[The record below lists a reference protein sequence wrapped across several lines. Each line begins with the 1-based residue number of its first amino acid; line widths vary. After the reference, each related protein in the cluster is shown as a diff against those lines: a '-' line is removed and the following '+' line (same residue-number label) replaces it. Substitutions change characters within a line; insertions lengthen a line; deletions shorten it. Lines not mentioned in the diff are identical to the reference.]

1 MNAEITP
8 TQQTQQTD
16 AAMTDAQLVALFE
29 EQISQ
34 LDIKHG
40 NILSCRVI
48 ELHKDYVVVDS
59 ELKSESIVPRFEF
72 ELDEQEKPLEVGQYY
87 DLYLESVENGYG
99 ETCLSRE
106 KARKAVEWRNIE
118 EAFEAGKPVLG
129 VITDRVKGGFSIVV
143 NTVKGFLPGSQVDVK
158 PMKHQDF
165 LVGQEM
171 EFKIV
176 KIDKKRNNIVVSRRS
191 ILEEQGSEDRQK
203 LLDTLS
209 VGLTVKGIVKNLT
222 DYGAFVD
229 LGGIDGLLHITDM
242 SWKRIKHP
250 SELIQIGDEVDV
262 KILSYDREKKRV
274 SLGLKQLAD
283 DPWEDLQDK
292 YPLNSKVFGKV
303 TNITEYGCF
312 VEITNAIE
320 GLVHM
325 SEMDWTN
332 KNVKPSNLVHVGDE
346 VEVMILDID
355 KDKRRISLGLKQCQM
370 NPWEEFANNHRK
382 DDIIKGK
389 IKTITDFGVFIG
401 LDGGIDGLIHATD
414 LSWTEPGEK
423 VIRQLKKGEEIEA
436 IVLSIDSERERVSLG
451 AKQISSDPFADFC
464 EQTPRNTKISVVVK
478 SVDAKQVIV
487 KVNDKI
493 DGVLRADECPADVK
507 EGDTLEVYVTL
518 HESRN
523 YLLPLSTSK
532 GSAVNHAKKEFDKM
546 EAESQSDPS
555 SLGDMIKRKLSSS
568 DDSDNAGA

>member
-1 MNAEITP
+1 MNADIE
-8 TQQTQQTD
+8 TQSENTQPGVPLTD
-16 AAMTDAQLVALFE
+16 EQLVELFE
-29 EQISQ
+29 EQISH

-40 NILSCRVI
+40 NIITARII

-72 ELDEQEKPLEVGQYY
+72 ELDEQVKPLEIGDQY
-87 DLYLESVENGYG
+87 DLFLESVENGYG

-118 EAFEAGKPVLG
+118 ESFESGTPVLG
-129 VITDRVKGGFSIVV
+129 MITDRVKGGFSIVV

-158 PMKHQDF
+158 PMRHQDS

-209 VGLTVKGIVKNLT
+209 VGLSVKGIVKNLT

-274 SLGLKQLAD
+274 SLGLKQLAE
-283 DPWEDLQDK
+283 DPWEDLQEK
-292 YPLNSKVFGKV
+292 YPLQSKVFGKV

-401 LDGGIDGLIHATD
+401 LDGGIDGLIHSTD
-414 LSWTEPGEK
+414 LSWSEPGEK
-423 VIRQLKKGEEIEA
+423 MIRQLKKGEEIEA

-451 AKQISSDPFADFC
+451 AKQITSDPFADFC

-493 DGVLRADECPADVK
+493 DGVIRLEECDAGVK
-507 EGDTLEVYVTL
+507 EGDTLDAYVTL

-523 YLLPLSTSK
+523 YLLPLSMTK
-532 GSAVNHAKKEFDKM
+532 GPAVNHAKKEYDRM
-546 EAESQSDPS
+546 EADNKAETG
-555 SLGDMIKRKLSSS
+555 SLGDLIKRKLSTDEDKSE
-568 DDSDNAGA
+568 

>member
-1 MNAEITP
+1 MNADKSTNIDSNKP
-8 TQQTQQTD
+8 TNPS
-16 AAMTDAQLVALFE
+16 MTDEQLVALFE
-29 EQISQ
+29 EKISH

-40 NILSCRVI
+40 NIIEGQVI
-48 ELHKDYVVVDS
+48 EVHKDYIVVDS

-72 ELDEQEKPLEVGQYY
+72 EADESEKPIEVGDHY

-118 EAFEAGKPVLG
+118 EAFESGSPVLG
-129 VITDRVKGGFSIVV
+129 VVTDRVKGGFSITV
-143 NTVKGFLPGSQVDVK
+143 NSVKGFLPGSQVDVK

-203 LLDTLS
+203 LLDSLS

-250 SELIQIGDEVDV
+250 SELIQIGDEIDV
-262 KILSYDREKKRV
+262 KVLSYDRDKKRV
-274 SLGLKQLAD
+274 SLGLKQLAE
-283 DPWEDLQDK
+283 DPWEDLQDQ

-346 VEVMILDID
+346 VEVMILEID

-401 LDGGIDGLIHATD
+401 LDGGIDGLIHSTD
-414 LSWTEPGEK
+414 LSWTESGEK
-423 VIRQLKKGEEIEA
+423 VIRQMKKGEEIEA
-436 IVLSIDSERERVSLG
+436 IVLSIDPERERVSLG
-451 AKQISSDPFADFC
+451 AKQITSDPFADFC
-464 EQTPRNTKISVVVK
+464 EQTPRNTKITVTVTE
-478 SVDAKQVIV
+478 VDGKNVIV
-487 KVNDKI
+487 KVNDAI
-493 DGVLRADECPADVK
+493 NGVIRAEECPSDVK
-507 EGDTLEVYVTL
+507 EGDSLEAYVTL

-523 YLLPLSTSK
+523 YLLPLSMSKATSTHH
-532 GSAVNHAKKEFDKM
+532 VKKEYDKM
-546 EAESQSDPS
+546 EAEKGTDLG
-555 SLGDMIKRKLSSS
+555 SLGDMIKKKLS
-568 DDSDNAGA
+568 DGE

>member
-1 MNAEITP
+1 MNADVNQEQIQP
-8 TQQTQQTD
+8 TNPEGHQL
-16 AAMTDAQLVALFE
+16 TDAQLFE
-29 EQISQ
+29 YFDEKISH
-34 LDIKHG
+34 LEVKPGSIIK
-40 NILSCRVI
+40 SKVI
-48 ELHKDYVVVDS
+48 EVHKDYVVVDS

-72 ELDEQEKPLEVGQYY
+72 ALDESEKPLEEGDVY
-87 DLYLESVENGYG
+87 DLFLEAVENGYG

-118 EAFEAGKPVLG
+118 EAYENGSPTLG
-129 VITDRVKGGFSIVV
+129 VIVERVKGGFSIMV
-143 NTVKGFLPGSQVDVK
+143 NTVKGFLPGSQVDVR
-158 PMKHQDF
+158 PMKQQDS

-209 VGLTVKGIVKNLT
+209 VGLSVKGIVKNLT

-250 SELIQIGDEVDV
+250 SDMIQIGDEIDV

-274 SLGLKQLAD
+274 SLGLKQLAE
-283 DPWEDLQDK
+283 DPWEDLQER
-292 YPLNSKVFGKV
+292 YPLQSKVFGKV

-355 KDKRRISLGLKQCQM
+355 KDKRRISLGLKQCQL

-382 DDIIKGK
+382 DDVIKGK

-401 LDGGIDGLIHATD
+401 LDGGIDGLIHTTD
-414 LSWTEPGEK
+414 LSWVDPGEK

-436 IVLSIDSERERVSLG
+436 IVLSIDPERERVSLG
-451 AKQISSDPFADFC
+451 AKQITSDPFADFC
-464 EQTPRNTKISVVVK
+464 EQTPRNTKISVTVK
-478 SVDAKQVIV
+478 SIDGKNVIV
-487 KVNDKI
+487 KVNDSI
-493 DGVLRADECPADVK
+493 DGIIRLEECPDSVK
-507 EGDTLEVYVTL
+507 EGDSLDAFVTL

-523 YLLPLSTSK
+523 YHLPLSMSK
-532 GSAVNHAKKEFDKM
+532 GPSVDHAKKEYDKM
-546 EAESQSDPS
+546 EFEKSSDS
-555 SLGDMIKRKLSSS
+555 GSIGDMIKRKLSS
-568 DDSDNAGA
+568 DDGSNNA

>member
-1 MNAEITP
+1 MTAESTNQN
-8 TQQTQQTD
+8 TKTTETNSSMSD
-16 AAMTDAQLVALFE
+16 EQLVALFE
-29 EQISQ
+29 EKISH

-40 NILSCRVI
+40 NIISGEII
-48 ELHKDYVVVDS
+48 EVNKDYVVVDS
-59 ELKSESIVPRFEF
+59 DLKSESIVPRFEF
-72 ELDEQEKPLEVGQYY
+72 ETDEAEKPLQVGDHY
-87 DLYLESVENGYG
+87 DLYLEAVENGYG
-99 ETCLSRE
+99 ETCLSRD

-118 EAFEAGKPVLG
+118 AAYEAGEPVLG
-129 VITDRVKGGFSIVV
+129 RITDRVKGGFSIIV
-143 NTVKGFLPGSQVDVK
+143 NSVKGFLPGSQVDVK
-158 PMKHQDF
+158 PMKNQDF

-171 EFKIV
+171 ELKVV

-191 ILEEQGSEDRQK
+191 ILEEQGSEERTK
-203 LLDTLS
+203 LLDSLS

-250 SELIQIGDEVDV
+250 SELIQIGDEIDV
-262 KILSYDREKKRV
+262 KVLSFDREKRRV
-274 SLGLKQLAD
+274 SLGLKQLAE
-283 DPWEDLQDK
+283 DPWEDLQDQ

-370 NPWEEFANNHRK
+370 NPWAEFANNHKK

-401 LDGGIDGLIHATD
+401 LDGGIDGLIHSTD
-414 LSWTEPGEK
+414 LSWTESGEK
-423 VIRQLKKGEEIEA
+423 VIRQMKKGEEIEA
-436 IVLSIDSERERVSLG
+436 IVLSIDPERERVSLG
-451 AKQISSDPFADFC
+451 AKQITADPFADFC
-464 EQTPRNTKISVVVK
+464 EQTPRNTKITVTVRSIEGRN
-478 SVDAKQVIV
+478 VIV
-487 KVNDKI
+487 KVNDHI
-493 DGVLRADECPADVK
+493 NGVIRADECPAGVK
-507 EGDTLEVYVTL
+507 EGDSLEAYVTL

-523 YLLPLSTSK
+523 YMLPLSMSK
-532 GSAVNHAKKEFDKM
+532 ASGSHHVKQEFDKI
-546 EAESQSDPS
+546 ESSGDRDMG
-555 SLGDMIKRKLSSS
+555 SLGDMIKKKMS
-568 DDSDNAGA
+568 DGGSDSA

>member
-1 MNAEITP
+1 MTAESAQP
-8 TQQTQQTD
+8 TENKSETNSS
-16 AAMTDAQLVALFE
+16 MTDEQLVALFE
-29 EQISQ
+29 EKIGH

-40 NILSCRVI
+40 NIISGQII
-48 ELHKDYVVVDS
+48 EVNKDYIVVDS

-72 ELDEQEKPLEVGQYY
+72 EADEAEKPLAVGDHY

-99 ETCLSRE
+99 ETCLSRD
-106 KARKAVEWRNIE
+106 KARKAVEWRDIE
-118 EAFEAGKPVLG
+118 AAYDAGKPVLG
-129 VITDRVKGGFSIVV
+129 RITDRVKGGFSIIV
-143 NTVKGFLPGSQVDVK
+143 NSVKGFLPGSQVDVK
-158 PMKHQDF
+158 PMKNQDF

-171 EFKIV
+171 EFKVV

-191 ILEEQGSEDRQK
+191 ILEEQGSEERTK
-203 LLDTLS
+203 LLDSLA
-209 VGLTVKGIVKNLT
+209 VGITVKGIVKNLT

-250 SELIQIGDEVDV
+250 SELIQIGDEIDV
-262 KILSYDREKKRV
+262 KVLSFDREKKRV
-274 SLGLKQLAD
+274 SLGLKQLAE
-283 DPWEDLQDK
+283 DPWEDLQEQ

-355 KDKRRISLGLKQCQM
+355 KNKRRISLGLKQCQM
-370 NPWEEFANNHRK
+370 NPWAEFANNHQK

-414 LSWTEPGEK
+414 LSWTEPGEQM
-423 VIRQLKKGEEIEA
+423 IRQMKKGEEIEA
-436 IVLSIDSERERVSLG
+436 IVLSIDPERERVSLG
-451 AKQISSDPFADFC
+451 AKQITSDPFADFC
-464 EQTPRNTKISVVVK
+464 EQTPRNTKITVTVRSVEGNN
-478 SVDAKQVIV
+478 VIV
-487 KVNDKI
+487 KVNDQI
-493 DGVLRADECPADVK
+493 NGIIRSDECPANVK
-507 EGDTLEVYVTL
+507 EGDSLDTYVTL

-523 YLLPLSTSK
+523 YLLPLSMSK
-532 GSAVNHAKKEFDKM
+532 SSSSHHVKQEYDKM
-546 EAESQSDPS
+546 QASRDVDSGS
-555 SLGDMIKRKLSSS
+555 IGDMIKKKL
-568 DDSDNAGA
+568 DDTDPS

>member
-1 MNAEITP
+1 MTAESTQP
-8 TQQTQQTD
+8 TENKSETNSS
-16 AAMTDAQLVALFE
+16 MTDEQLVALFE
-29 EQISQ
+29 EKIGH

-40 NILSCRVI
+40 NIISGQII
-48 ELHKDYVVVDS
+48 EVNKDYIVVDS

-72 ELDEQEKPLEVGQYY
+72 EADEAEKPLAVGDHY

-99 ETCLSRE
+99 ETCLSRD
-106 KARKAVEWRNIE
+106 KARKAVEWRDIE
-118 EAFEAGKPVLG
+118 AAYDAGKPVLG
-129 VITDRVKGGFSIVV
+129 RITDRVKGGFSIIV
-143 NTVKGFLPGSQVDVK
+143 NSVKGFLPGSQVDVK
-158 PMKHQDF
+158 PMKNQDF

-171 EFKIV
+171 EFKVV

-191 ILEEQGSEDRQK
+191 ILEEQGSEERTK
-203 LLDTLS
+203 LLDSLA
-209 VGLTVKGIVKNLT
+209 VGITVKGIVKNLT

-250 SELIQIGDEVDV
+250 SELIQIGDEIDV
-262 KILSYDREKKRV
+262 KVLSFDREKKRV
-274 SLGLKQLAD
+274 SLGLKQLAE
-283 DPWEDLQDK
+283 DPWEDLQEQ

-355 KDKRRISLGLKQCQM
+355 KNKRRISLGLKQCQM
-370 NPWEEFANNHRK
+370 NPWAEFANNHQK

-414 LSWTEPGEK
+414 LSWTEPGEQM
-423 VIRQLKKGEEIEA
+423 IRQMKKGEEIEA
-436 IVLSIDSERERVSLG
+436 IVLSIDPERERVSLG
-451 AKQISSDPFADFC
+451 AKQITSDPFADFC
-464 EQTPRNTKISVVVK
+464 EQTPRNTKITVTVRSVEGNN
-478 SVDAKQVIV
+478 VIV
-487 KVNDKI
+487 KVNDQI
-493 DGVLRADECPADVK
+493 NGIIRSDECPANVK
-507 EGDTLEVYVTL
+507 EGDSLDAYVTL

-523 YLLPLSTSK
+523 YLLPLSMSK
-532 GSAVNHAKKEFDKM
+532 SSSSHHVKQEYDKM
-546 EAESQSDPS
+546 QASRDVDSGS
-555 SLGDMIKRKLSSS
+555 IGDMIKKKL
-568 DDSDNAGA
+568 DDTDPS

>member
-1 MNAEITP
+1 MNADIK
-8 TQQTQQTD
+8 TQSEPSKQEGMPLSD
-16 AAMTDAQLVALFE
+16 GQLVELFE
-29 EQISQ
+29 EQIGR

-40 NILSCRVI
+40 NIISARII

-72 ELDEQEKPLEVGQYY
+72 ELDEQTKPLEVGDHY
-87 DLYLESVENGYG
+87 DLFLESVENGYG

-118 EAFEAGKPVLG
+118 ESFESGTPVLG
-129 VITDRVKGGFSIVV
+129 TITDRVKGGFSISV

-158 PMKHQDF
+158 PMRHQDS

-209 VGLTVKGIVKNLT
+209 VGLSVKGIVKNLT

-274 SLGLKQLAD
+274 SLGLKQLAE
-283 DPWEDLQDK
+283 DPWEDLQEK
-292 YPLNSKVFGKV
+292 YPLHSKVFGKV

-401 LDGGIDGLIHATD
+401 LDGGIDGLIHSTD
-414 LSWTEPGEK
+414 LSWSEPGEK
-423 VIRQLKKGEEIEA
+423 MIRQLKKGEEIEA

-451 AKQISSDPFADFC
+451 AKQITSDPFADFC
-464 EQTPRNTKISVVVK
+464 EQTPRNSKISVVVK

-493 DGVLRADECPADVK
+493 DGVIRLDECDAGVK
-507 EGDTLEVYVTL
+507 EGDTLDAYVTL

-523 YLLPLSTSK
+523 YLLPLSMSK
-532 GSAVNHAKKEFDKM
+532 GPAVNHAKKEYDRM
-546 EAESQSDPS
+546 EAENKADMG
-555 SLGDMIKRKLSSS
+555 SLGDLIKRKLSTDEDKSE
-568 DDSDNAGA
+568 

>member
-1 MNAEITP
+1 MNADVNQEKIQSTNP
-8 TQQTQQTD
+8 KSSGLTD
-16 AAMTDAQLVALFE
+16 DQLFE
-29 EQISQ
+29 YFDEKISN
-34 LDIKHG
+34 LDIKAG
-40 NILSCRVI
+40 SIIEGKVI
-48 ELHKDYVVVDS
+48 EVNKDYVVVDS

-72 ELDEQEKPLEVGQYY
+72 ALDESEKPLEVGDVY
-87 DLYLESVENGYG
+87 DLFLEAVENGYG

-118 EAFEAGKPVLG
+118 EAYESGAPTLG
-129 VITDRVKGGFSIVV
+129 VIVERVKGGFSIMV
-143 NTVKGFLPGSQVDVK
+143 NTVKGFLPGSQVDVR
-158 PMKHQDF
+158 PMKQQDS

-209 VGLTVKGIVKNLT
+209 VGLSVKGIVKNLT

-250 SELIQIGDEVDV
+250 SDMIQIGDEIDV
-262 KILSYDREKKRV
+262 KILSYDRDKKRV
-274 SLGLKQLAD
+274 SLGLKQLAE
-283 DPWEDLQDK
+283 DPWEDLQEK
-292 YPLNSKVFGKV
+292 YPLQSKVFGKV

-355 KDKRRISLGLKQCQM
+355 KDKRRISLGLKQCQL

-401 LDGGIDGLIHATD
+401 LDGGIDGLIHTTD
-414 LSWTEPGEK
+414 LSWVEPGEK

-436 IVLSIDSERERVSLG
+436 IVLSIDPERERVSLG
-451 AKQISSDPFADFC
+451 AKQITSDPFADFC
-464 EQTPRNTKISVVVK
+464 EHTPRNTKISVTVK
-478 SVDAKQVIV
+478 SIDGKNVIV
-487 KVNDKI
+487 KVNDQI
-493 DGVLRADECPADVK
+493 DGVIRIEECPDSVK
-507 EGDTLEVYVTL
+507 EGDSLDAYVTL

-523 YLLPLSTSK
+523 YLLPLSMSK
-532 GSAVNHAKKEFDKM
+532 GSSVDHAKKEYDNM
-546 EAESQSDPS
+546 EFNKSPDSGS
-555 SLGDMIKRKLSSS
+555 IGDMIKRKLSNDGS
-568 DDSDNAGA
+568 DDS

>member
-1 MNAEITP
+1 MNADKSTNIDSNKP
-8 TQQTQQTD
+8 INPS
-16 AAMTDAQLVALFE
+16 MTDEQLVALFE
-29 EQISQ
+29 EKISH

-40 NILSCRVI
+40 NIIEGQVI
-48 ELHKDYVVVDS
+48 EVHKDYIVVDS

-72 ELDEQEKPLEVGQYY
+72 EVDESEKPIEVGDHY

-118 EAFEAGKPVLG
+118 EAFESGSPVLG
-129 VITDRVKGGFSIVV
+129 TVTDRVKGGFSISV
-143 NTVKGFLPGSQVDVK
+143 NSVKGFLPGSQVDVK

-203 LLDTLS
+203 LLDSLS

-250 SELIQIGDEVDV
+250 SELIQIGDEIDV
-262 KILSYDREKKRV
+262 KVLSYDRDKKRV
-274 SLGLKQLAD
+274 SLGLKQLAE
-283 DPWEDLQDK
+283 DPWEDLQDQ

-401 LDGGIDGLIHATD
+401 LDGGIDGLIHSTD
-414 LSWTEPGEK
+414 LSWTESGEK
-423 VIRQLKKGEEIEA
+423 VIRQMKKGEEIEA
-436 IVLSIDSERERVSLG
+436 IVLSIDPERERVSLG
-451 AKQISSDPFADFC
+451 AKQITSDPFADFC
-464 EQTPRNTKISVVVK
+464 EQTPRNSKITVTVTEVDGK
-478 SVDAKQVIV
+478 SVIV
-487 KVNDKI
+487 KVNDAI
-493 DGVLRADECPADVK
+493 NGVIRAEECPSDVK
-507 EGDTLEVYVTL
+507 EGDSLEAYVTL

-523 YLLPLSTSK
+523 YLLPLSMSKATSTHH
-532 GSAVNHAKKEFDKM
+532 VKKEYDKM
-546 EAESQSDPS
+546 EAEKGNDLG
-555 SLGDMIKRKLSSS
+555 SLGDMIKKKLS
-568 DDSDNAGA
+568 DGE

>member
-1 MNAEITP
+1 MNADAN
-8 TQQTQQTD
+8 TQKETNQVNLSD
-16 AAMTDAQLVALFE
+16 EQLVTLFE
-29 EQISQ
+29 EKIGQ

-40 NILSCRVI
+40 NIMNCAIV
-48 ELHKDYVVVDS
+48 EVHKDYVVVDS

-72 ELDEQEKPLEVGQYY
+72 ELDEEEKPLEVGDHY
-87 DLYLESVENGYG
+87 DLYLEAVENGYG

-118 EAFEAGKPVLG
+118 EAFEAGSPVVG
-129 VITDRVKGGFSIVV
+129 VITDRVKGGFSIIV

-158 PMKHQDF
+158 PMKHQDS

-191 ILEEQGSEDRQK
+191 ILEDQGSEDRQK
-203 LLDTLS
+203 LLDSLS

-250 SELIQIGDEVDV
+250 SELIQIGDEIEV
-262 KILSYDREKKRV
+262 KVLSYDKEKKRV
-274 SLGLKQLAD
+274 SLGLKQLAE

-370 NPWEEFANNHRK
+370 NPWQEFANNHRK
-382 DDIIKGK
+382 DDLIKGK

-401 LDGGIDGLIHATD
+401 LDGGIDGLIHSTD

-423 VIRQLKKGEEIEA
+423 IIRQLKKGEEIEA
-436 IVLSIDSERERVSLG
+436 VVLSIDSERERVSLG
-451 AKQISSDPFADFC
+451 AKQITSDPFADFC
-464 EQTPRNTKISVVVK
+464 EQTPRNTKISVTVK
-478 SVDAKQVIV
+478 QIDGKQVIV

-493 DGVLRADECPADVK
+493 DGVLRAEECPADVK
-507 EGDTLEVYVTL
+507 EGDTLEAYVTL

-523 YLLPLSTSK
+523 YLLPLSMSK
-532 GSAVNHAKKEFDKM
+532 GPAVNHVKKEYEKM
-546 EAESQSDPS
+546 EADSQADAS
-555 SLGDMIKRKLSSS
+555 SLGDLIKRKLSS
-568 DDSDNAGA
+568 DDTEN